1 MKTKNYDSSHTPVP
15 IFDLLKNVA
24 QSFPLIGILV
34 KKELAVRYKRSFI
47 GVWWSLLNPLLTTA
61 VLFYVFNTAFKSKV
75 TEAHH
80 FIPYILCG
88 VLVITFFN
96 QSLTMVADS
105 ITGNSIIFTKMYI
118 RPELFGIAAAVA
130 AAINFVFGLI
140 PLFVVALWNGVQ
152 VDVGAIAIIYVL
164 ACLVL
169 VAIGLGLLCS
179 ISYIFFEDFRSI
191 IQLLTMVIGYMTP
204 VFYPITVLGPHT
216 RPIIEANPLTSI
228 LAIFRSNFGH
238 LEISTGKNWVY
249 SGVFSLGIF
258 LLGIFV
264 FEKLWPRAVVKL

>member
-1 MKTKNYDSSHTPVP
+1 MKVYDSSVRP
-15 IFDLLKNVA
+15 IPILSLLRRLYEGRSLVRV
-24 QSFPLIGILV
+24 LIG
-34 KKELAVRYKRSFI
+34 KELAVRYKRSII
-47 GVWWSLLNPLLTTA
+47 GVWWSLLNPLFTTS
-61 VLFYVFNTAFKSKV
+61 VLFYVFNTAFKNKLS
-75 TEAHH
+75 EANH
-80 FIPYILCG
+80 FVPYILCG

-96 QSLTMVADS
+96 QSLTMVTDS
-105 ITGNSIIFTKMYI
+105 ITGNADIFTKMYV
-118 RPELFGIAAAVA
+118 RPEMFGIAAAIA

-140 PLFVVALWNGVQ
+140 PLAIVALWSGVH
-152 VDVGAIAIIYVL
+152 VGIGALAILYVL
-164 ACLVL
+164 VCLVL

-216 RPIIEANPLTSI
+216 RPIIEVNPLTSI
-228 LAIFRSNFGH
+228 VAIFRSNFGH
-238 LEISTGKNWVY
+238 LEISTGKNWLY